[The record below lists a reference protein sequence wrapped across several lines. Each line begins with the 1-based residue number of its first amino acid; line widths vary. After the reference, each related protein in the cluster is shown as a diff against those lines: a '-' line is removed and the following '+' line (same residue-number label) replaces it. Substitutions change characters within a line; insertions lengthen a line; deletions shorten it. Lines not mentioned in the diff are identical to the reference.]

1 METIRNSEEKNT
13 RTHAQSFSYYY
24 LTKVKMRYTLFEHNK
39 NIYHEDGKNSWDV
52 LNTMPIVHICEA
64 PAQ

>member
-1 METIRNSEEKNT
+1 METIRNSEKKYKNPC
-13 RTHAQSFSYYY
+13 
-24 LTKVKMRYTLFEHNK
+24 TKLLLLLFHKGKNEIVLFEQNK